1 MLYEYTKTSIEE
13 AKIFLK
19 ETLDTYYKV
28 NSWEILTKYGKIVPT
43 NLSIIDY
50 ANQLKSKN

>member
-1 MLYEYTKTSIEE
+1 MLYEYTKQSIEE

-28 NSWEILTKYGKIVPT
+28 NSWEILTKYGKITPT